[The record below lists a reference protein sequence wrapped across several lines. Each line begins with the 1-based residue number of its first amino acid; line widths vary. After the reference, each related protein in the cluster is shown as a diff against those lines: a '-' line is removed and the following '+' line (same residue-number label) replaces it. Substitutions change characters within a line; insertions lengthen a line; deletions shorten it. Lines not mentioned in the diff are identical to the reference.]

1 MMQEG
6 VNEDEDEGE
15 GQDEPE
21 WAFAAPLCLVCQRG
35 RESSVY
41 PGTCEKCGIAYPL
54 GDADGDKV
62 LQWLQHPARQMR
74 CPDCGEQ
81 SIAKMPGGQY
91 QCYRC
96 VPTKNEE
103 HQRPRGKMLG
113 DFLTCESCGSQ
124 RVELTPIRAVC
135 QACDSTLGGA
145 LAKMAMA
152 QFKLWKSTHRGDIE
166 GPQVKVFD
174 MQELAA
180 KIETL
185 DAADDES
192 KGRIRSTIKKLA
204 DAGEARA
211 LSVPQAGWSDLLRV
225 FEEMHPNFSE
235 VLETNVRPSL
245 AIAAAGGR
253 VRPAPALLLGAPGVG
268 KSYFADCLA
277 RHLAIASL
285 KVDMAAQT
293 NGSALAGS
301 SAFWSNSA
309 PGELFKLLAFGSPGQ
324 LPSANPLV
332 FLDEI
337 DKVNSDSLHYNPM
350 AGLYGLLEIESARH
364 FEDQSMTG
372 IGMDASHVRWLL
384 ACNSARD
391 LPAPI
396 LSRVHVFEIPELTA
410 AQKRHLFARI
420 FKMLVNSTGLDR
432 FECQLPETIIKPVQG
447 LGMREFKTL
456 AGVAIGRALQDGRWK
471 VEPNDFRC
479 PGVEVVKFTMGF
491 GSSTTR

>member
-6 VNEDEDEGE
+6 ANDDEDEGE
-15 GQDEPE
+15 PE
-21 WAFAAPLCLVCQRG
+21 WEFATPPCLVCQRG
-35 RESSVY
+35 RESSAY
-41 PGTCEKCGIAYPL
+41 PGTCERCGIAYPL

-62 LQWLQHPARQMR
+62 LHWLQHPARQMR

-81 SIAKMPGGQY
+81 SIARMPDGQY

-96 VPTKNEE
+96 VPRKTGE
-103 HQRPRGKMLG
+103 HQRPPGKMLG
-113 DFLTCESCGSQ
+113 DFLTCESCGSA
-124 RVELTPIRAVC
+124 RVAFTTLRAMC
-135 QACDSTLGGA
+135 LACDSPLGGA

-152 QFKLWKSTHRGDIE
+152 QLKLWKSTHRGDIE

-174 MQELAA
+174 MRELAA

-204 DAGEARA
+204 DAGEGRA
-211 LSVPQAGWSDLLRV
+211 LSVPRAGWSALLRV
-225 FEEMHPNFSE
+225 FGDMHPNFFE

-253 VRPAPALLLGAPGVG
+253 IRPAPALLLGAPGVG

-293 NGSALAGS
+293 HGAALAGS

-324 LPSANPLV
+324 RPSANPLV

-337 DKVNSDSLHYNPM
+337 DKVNSDSLHYDPL
-350 AGLYGLLEIESARH
+350 AGLYSLLEVESARR

-372 IGMDASHVRWLL
+372 IGLDASHVRWLL
-384 ACNSARD
+384 ACNSTTD
-391 LPAPI
+391 IPAPI

-420 FKMLVNSTGLDR
+420 FKMLVNSTGLDG
-432 FECQLPETIIKPVQG
+432 FEDQLPEALIKPVQS

-456 AGVAIGRALQDGRWK
+456 AGVAIGRALQDGRWT
-471 VEPNDFRC
+471 VALDDFRR
-479 PGVEVVKFTMGF
+479 PGVEVAKLPMGF
-491 GSSTTR
+491 GSSSTR